1 MQTVRALGDRRVTLH
16 HTTTLKRILLT
27 GLLVLLSTGPASIAS
42 AGNNVWTSKGPEGGI
57 ISTLVIDPATPATL
71 YAGTNG
77 GAFAIQLGVKLYLP
91 LVRR

>member
-1 MQTVRALGDRRVTLH
+1 MC
-16 HTTTLKRILLT
+16 HTIPLKRVFLIC
-27 GLLVLLSTGPASIAS
+27 LLVLLSISPSSIAS